1 MKNNWLKEEYI
12 RPDFKKV
19 WSGNLFE
26 HAETQQGQLYR
37 NKEGRRTLSFE
48 VNQHSFFL
56 KFHQGIGWK
65 EIIKNLVQGRL
76 PVLGAKNEWQA
87 IQLLKANQIDTMS
100 IAAYGKMGWN
110 PARQCSF
117 IVTDA
122 LTDTMSLEHLA
133 EQWAAR
139 PPSYKSKRTLIKKLA
154 LITKKMHDLGMNHR
168 DYYLCHFLLDKS
180 FAIHN
185 EITDD
190 TSLFL
195 IDLHRAQLRKTVPT
209 RWKIKDLAG
218 LYFSAMDV
226 PLSERDLYL
235 FIFYYSGGKLKSS
248 LSLNKSFWHQ
258 VSIRANKLAQKH
270 HA

>member
-1 MKNNWLKEEYI
+1 
-12 RPDFKKV
+12 
-19 WSGNLFE
+19 
-26 HAETQQGQLYR
+26 
-37 NKEGRRTLSFE
+37 
-48 VNQHSFFL
+48 
-56 KFHQGIGWK
+56 
-65 EIIKNLVQGRL
+65 
-76 PVLGAKNEWQA
+76 
-87 IQLLKANQIDTMS
+87 
-100 IAAYGKMGWN
+100 
-110 PARQCSF
+110 
-117 IVTDA
+117 
-122 LTDTMSLEHLA
+122 
-133 EQWAAR
+133 
-139 PPSYKSKRTLIKKLA
+139 
-154 LITKKMHDLGMNHR
+154 MHDLGMNHR

-248 LSLNKSFWHQ
+248 LSLNKNFWQQ
-258 VSIRANKLAQKH
+258 VSFRAHKLAQKH